1 MQLQQSEKI
10 ANNKRDEKQYCIQ
23 FVEMPRPQIFS
34 VGATAA

>member
-1 MQLQQSEKI
+1 MQLQQSEKT
-10 ANNKRDEKQYCIQ
+10 ANDKRDEKQYCIR